1 MTTTHKTYAF
11 YCDESGT
18 FRTIDTHVICPLII
32 EYEAVGNEDMGEI
45 WKKSFP
51 EGNWEKFHATDLEK
65 TIVQSVLDLMIS
77 ELFNAKN
84 VSAAYIFHR
93 NALDYNYDFYY
104 GMLYKFF
111 LWFFTVI
118 LDSENTKR
126 TIGDRVIVKFNIYLA
141 ERGPLNLLTFQK
153 SLQSRFSKMAS
164 EYNKRHHIPTDNFG
178 FNTAIYTLP
187 ASQSPFIQV
196 SDLLS
201 NIVRAYLKGW
211 QMPSGSTSFLDN
223 LKYTEALDT
232 ELNTHEFKTLSGRS
246 RSNHVLTMVI
256 NTSEMQTVPKQAPSP
271 AVRVEESFSQVLLNS
286 LPNLTRESKTGLD
299 SSLNAHVGKIMQQ
312 DRMQQMIETDHIR
325 ISAEMMIKTRR
336 EFLEGSILIQFL
348 QQYIDRARTAEN
360 PLAPYL
366 DKLEVQ
372 TAVQYLAVN
381 NHQGHF
387 PLNDECVRKAET
399 TADKLKLD
407 IACWP
412 MVCDFYNNMS
422 VSLHNIFD
430 FSQATRRLHSLIEHL
445 ERDLKNPFKGSGIK
459 CYEIGALFGSYAQ
472 TLAFDAHCTFFRTRD
487 KLNLQRML
495 EEAEY
500 YSDLAKEHF
509 TEPADHER
517 QITYQT
523 HFLLQAYILTGEKK
537 HLEAADRLLTSDG
550 KTEAAIDAFIDT
562 CPERSMM
569 NPAYRVCAAL
579 KTACLSGQNHP
590 KTAKMI
596 EVILKNRDILPP
608 YHPIEQILAYL
619 ILMADQPDQA
629 KRLKSLLGHLK
640 FPPNIVKTIQL
651 IMQLQV
657 AYHWKQPITQVNIQ
671 EIADSLTPDIKPQ
684 WRNYGLIQ
692 VLQEYIKSPNRWHV
706 GPMEVLPFNYA

>member
-1 MTTTHKTYAF
+1 MTTTHKTYSF

-32 EYEAVGNEDMGEI
+32 EDEAVGNENMGEI

-51 EGNWEKFHATDLEK
+51 EGNWERFHATDMDK
-65 TIVQSVLDLMIS
+65 TIVQNVLDRMVL
-77 ELFNAKN
+77 ELFNVKN
-84 VSAAYIFHR
+84 VSAAYIFHQ
-93 NALDYNYDFYY
+93 NTLDYNYDFYY
-104 GMLYKFF
+104 GLLYKFF

-141 ERGPLNLLTFQK
+141 ERGPMNLMTFQK
-153 SLQSRFSKMAS
+153 SLQSRFSKMVS
-164 EYNKRHHIPTDNFG
+164 EFNKRHHIPTDNFG
-178 FNTAIYTLP
+178 FNIAIYTLP

-201 NIVRAYLKGW
+201 YIIRAYLKGG
-211 QMPSGSTSFLDN
+211 QMSSDSTTFLKN
-223 LKYTEALDT
+223 LKNTEALEI
-232 ELNTHEFKTLSGRS
+232 ELNTDEFKTLSRKS
-246 RSNHVLTMVI
+246 RSDQVFTMVI
-256 NTSEMQTVPKQAPSP
+256 KNIESTPKQTPSP
-271 AVRVEESFSQVLLNS
+271 VVRVEESFSQVFLNS
-286 LPNLTRESKTGLD
+286 LPNLTRESKTGLVM
-299 SSLNAHVGKIMQQ
+299 SLNTHVGKMMQH

-325 ISAEMMIKTRR
+325 FVAETMIKKTR

-348 QQYIDRARTAEN
+348 QQYIDGARVAEN
-360 PLAPYL
+360 PLSPYL

-387 PLNDECVRKAET
+387 PLNDECVRKAKT

-430 FSQATRRLHSLIEHL
+430 FSQATQRLHSLIEHL
-445 ERDLKNPFKGSGIK
+445 ERDLKNPFRGSGIK

-472 TLAFDAHCTFFRTRD
+472 TLAFDAHCTFFRTQD
-487 KLNLQRML
+487 TMNLQRML
-495 EEAEY
+495 EESEY

-509 TEPADHER
+509 AEPVDHER

-523 HFLLQAYILTGEKK
+523 HFNLQADILTGEKK
-537 HLEAADRLLTSDG
+537 YLDVADRLLASDG
-550 KTEAAIDAFIDT
+550 KTEEAIDTFIKT

-569 NPAYRVCAAL
+569 NPAYWVSVAL
-579 KTACLSGQNHP
+579 KTAYLSGQKHP
-590 KTAKMI
+590 KTAAII

-619 ILMADQPDQA
+619 TLMAEQSDQA
-629 KRLKSLLGHLK
+629 KRLRELLGHLN

-657 AYHWKQPITQVNIQ
+657 AYHLKQPITLLKIQ
-671 EIADSLTPDIKPQ
+671 EIANSLTPDIEPQ

-706 GPMEVLPFNYA
+706 GPMEVLPFNYC